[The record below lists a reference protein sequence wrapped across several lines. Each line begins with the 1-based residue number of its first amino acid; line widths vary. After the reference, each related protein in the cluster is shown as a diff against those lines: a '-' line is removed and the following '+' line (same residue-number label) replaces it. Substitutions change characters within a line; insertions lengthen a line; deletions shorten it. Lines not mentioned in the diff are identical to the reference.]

1 VLHDRGRLA
10 VADDP
15 RVKAVAARYAGR
27 PGIQ

>member
-1 VLHDRGRLA
+1 VLHDRGQLA

-27 PGIQ
+27 PGI